1 MGAAASISE
10 SEQRAVVALQ
20 SRHRGNLARKEILKV
35 KSGAITNGGGSSAKE
50 DQVQGATAV
59 DASSAA
65 AVSAEA
71 PAASSSSAEG
81 LTQVKPENA
90 GVDPRPGKNSTIIF
104 HTPFVPT
111 IVSATGEQ
119 LWPPAEASSDEGKY
133 AGSVLRSGTGHT
145 ATLSKGMRNTCGI
158 EKALVGVNIFAEVK
172 GDGEPCN
179 TRLSKILEA
188 FKVAADGKATL

>member
-10 SEQRAVVALQ
+10 NEQRAVVALQ
-20 SRHRGNLARKEILKV
+20 SRHRGNLARKELLKI
-35 KSGAITNGGGSSAKE
+35 KSGEITNGGASNAKE

-65 AVSAEA
+65 AVLAEA
-71 PAASSSSAEG
+71 PGASSSSTEG
-81 LTQVKPENA
+81 LIQVKPEDA

-104 HTPFVPT
+104 HTAFVPT
-111 IVSATGEQ
+111 IVSAAGEQ
-119 LWPPAEASSDEGKY
+119 LWPPAEASS
-133 AGSVLRSGTGHT
+133 GSVLRSGTGHT
-145 ATLSKGMRNTCGI
+145 ATLSKGMRNTCGV

-179 TRLSKILEA
+179 TRLLNILEA
-188 FKVAADGKATL
+188 FKMAADGKVAL